1 MWSITHSKS
10 SHSLV
15 PYDLWEEVM
24 PVFIRNLSL
33 EYLVKDGVLDSDQM
47 LEMYKA
53 ARWRSAH
60 GAFYMVHTLPS
71 GVEFIFRAVRDGEDI
86 RILGTDTHLSGRCL
100 WTAMPFFN
108 ATAKDADAL
117 SAVVACTNQAQDGV
131 FVAHLVN
138 AAVLPP
144 LEEGQSI
151 TMQMV
156 AFPFVLESYTSR
168 EAYEESYTAN
178 PDEARFPTLLTDK
191 RVFPLNFMMKHDPDI
206 PEEQRN
212 QSLADDIVLI
222 CGPVLAVREAPFSN
236 PDAQEKSFSVATIA
250 TQFGHLDV
258 AFASDMV
265 LGPPCVTGSYVV
277 FSGMLSANVAVN
289 GLENWIE

>member
-1 MWSITHSKS
+1 
-10 SHSLV
+10 
-15 PYDLWEEVM
+15 M
-24 PVFIRNLSL
+24 PVFVRNLSL

-47 LEMYKA
+47 FDMYQN
-53 ARWRSAH
+53 ARWRHAH

-108 ATAKDADAL
+108 ATPKEADAL

-131 FVAHLVN
+131 FVTHIVN
-138 AAVLPP
+138 AAVLPE
-144 LEEGQSI
+144 LQEGQSI

-156 AFPFVLESYTSR
+156 AFPFILESYASR
-168 EAYEESYTAN
+168 KAYEQAYTAN

-191 RVFPLNFMMKHDPDI
+191 RIFPLNFMMKHDPDI

-212 QSLADDIVLI
+212 QSLADDIVLV
-222 CGPVLAVREAPFSN
+222 CGPVLAVREAPFSD
-236 PDAQEKSFSVATIA
+236 PERQEASFSVATIA

-258 AFASDMV
+258 AYVSDMV
-265 LGPPCVTGSYVV
+265 LGGSFTKGSYMV
-277 FSGMLSANVAVN
+277 FSGMLSANVAIN